1 MFKVIFLPNCRSVG
15 RVRSIAKAS
24 QLRIERLGESIVVNE
39 VVEQFGA
46 GWPKQQVVRPKYLC

>member
-24 QLRIERLGESIVVNE
+24 QLRIKRLGKSIVVNE

-46 GWPKQQVVRPKYLC
+46 GRPKQQLVRSKYLC